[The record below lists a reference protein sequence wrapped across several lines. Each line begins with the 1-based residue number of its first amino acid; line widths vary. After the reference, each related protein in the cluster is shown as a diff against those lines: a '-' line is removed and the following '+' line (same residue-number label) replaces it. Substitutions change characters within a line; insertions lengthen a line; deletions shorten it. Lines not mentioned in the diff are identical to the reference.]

1 MPIIACRIFTYVLFL
16 VYLLPIKNFT
26 YMPQNIEAAQYVS
39 LAMLFSQAQRDG
51 DSEMTPNDMMAEIR
65 DANLSYLMLAQQMI
79 RADKA
84 TAIFRLGIAKEI
96 ADLIEGLNNSQILK
110 LAGSNM
116 MLARFRF
123 EDSSILCML
132 TNYNK
137 ERALAHSH
145 AAILMAG
152 QAVEEIR

>member
-1 MPIIACRIFTYVLFL
+1 VTANDI
-16 VYLLPIKNFT
+16 
-26 YMPQNIEAAQYVS
+26 
-39 LAMLFSQAQRDG
+39 
-51 DSEMTPNDMMAEIR
+51 MTEIR

-79 RADKA
+79 RSDKA
-84 TAIFRLGIAKEI
+84 TAIFRLGIDKQI
-96 ADLIEGLNNSQILK
+96 AELMEGLSNAQILK

-123 EDSSILCML
+123 DDSAILGML

-137 ERALAHSH
+137 DRMLAQSH

-152 QAVEEIR
+152 QPVDEIV

>member
-1 MPIIACRIFTYVLFL
+1 MNV
-16 VYLLPIKNFT
+16 
-26 YMPQNIEAAQYVS
+26 
-39 LAMLFSQAQRDG
+39 
-51 DSEMTPNDMMAEIR
+51 NDMMSEIR

-84 TAIFRLGIAKEI
+84 TAIFRLGISSEI
-96 ADLIEGLNNSQILK
+96 ADLLEALNTSQILK
-110 LAGSNM
+110 LAGTNM

-123 EDSSILCML
+123 DDGAILGML

-137 ERALAHSH
+137 DRELAHSH

-152 QAVEEIR
+152 QPIEEIV

>member
-1 MPIIACRIFTYVLFL
+1 
-16 VYLLPIKNFT
+16 
-26 YMPQNIEAAQYVS
+26 
-39 LAMLFSQAQRDG
+39 
-51 DSEMTPNDMMAEIR
+51 MTANDMMAEIR

-79 RADKA
+79 RSDKA
-84 TAIFRLGIAKEI
+84 TAIFRLGLSKEI
-96 ADLIEGLNNSQILK
+96 ADLIEGMSNAQILK

-123 EDSSILCML
+123 DDSAILMML

-137 ERALAHSH
+137 DRALAQSH

-152 QAVEEIR
+152 QAIEEIA